1 MSVAKLANF
10 ASPRNDFPQLSSGFM
25 IDVGN
30 REQAM
35 HYFGMS
41 ISKWLVALLL
51 FASPAIAQERP
62 TAYQAL
68 RTVGTQLNRD
78 FVNHVISITGTS
90 GDPQPE
96 TWRVLLDDPKARGGV
111 REVEVSEG
119 KILSERT
126 PLRSSVEGSLGA
138 TIDTARLNLDSSG
151 AFTVAQQT
159 ADKSHVTFATADYT
173 LRVDERGNPIWI
185 VALQRQGGEPAGTIY
200 IGANHGTITRTEGLF
215 SGGDQ
220 MAVVDEQTDEPNPD
234 VDEDDDGDGD
244 ADENIVK
251 HRIKQAFRQAR
262 DDVKRTFYKVRRSF
276 VDFFQD
282 K

>member
-1 MSVAKLANF
+1 
-10 ASPRNDFPQLSSGFM
+10 
-25 IDVGN
+25 
-30 REQAM
+30 M
-35 HYFGMS
+35 HYFCM
-41 ISKWLVALLL
+41 SKWPILLL
-51 FASPAIAQERP
+51 LLASPALAQERP

-78 FVNHVISITGTS
+78 AVNHVISVTGTN

-96 TWRVLLDDPKARGGV
+96 TWKILLDDPKARGGV
-111 REVEVSEG
+111 RELEVSND
-119 KILSERT
+119 KITSERT
-126 PLRSSVEGSLGA
+126 PLRSAVESSLGA
-138 TIDTARLNLDSSG
+138 TIDTAKLNLDSSG

-159 ADKSHVTFATADYT
+159 AEKSHVTFATADYT
-173 LRVDERGNPIWI
+173 LRVDDRGNPIWT

-215 SGGDQ
+215 SGSDRT
-220 MAVVDEQTDEPNPD
+220 AVIDEQTDEPSSDADDN
-234 VDEDDDGDGD
+234 DDG
-244 ADENIVK
+244 DENIVK
-251 HRIKQAFRQAR
+251 RRIKQAFRQTR